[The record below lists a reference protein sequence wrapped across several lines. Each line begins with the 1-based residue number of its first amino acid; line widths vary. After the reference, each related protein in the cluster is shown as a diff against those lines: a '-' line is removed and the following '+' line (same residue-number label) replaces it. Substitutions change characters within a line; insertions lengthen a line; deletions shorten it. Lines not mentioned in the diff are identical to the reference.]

1 MDINKQKIKDELVD
15 VSNTMLAKYNE
26 PYVVDSVSVMNAQGK
41 TTFLGSLRVFDERN
55 LPDIL
60 NDVELS
66 LSKYGKLSVRDEK
79 IIPCCS
85 ANYIHISFNITIDN
99 T

>member
-1 MDINKQKIKDELVD
+1 MNIPKQKIKNELVD
-15 VSNTMLAKYNE
+15 ISNTILAKYNE
-26 PYVVDSVSVMNAQGK
+26 PYIVDSVSIMNAQSK
-41 TTFLGSLRVFDERN
+41 IIFLGSLRVFDERN
-55 LPDIL
+55 LSDIL
-60 NDVELS
+60 NDVKSS
-66 LSKYGKLSVRDEK
+66 LSKYGKLSIRDEK